1 MIRAVV
7 AGAFDDLRSQDIR
20 FLQEAARSGRVAV
33 LLWSDLLAER
43 LTGKRPGFQQPERKY
58 FLEAIR
64 FVERVQIVNDCP
76 GKDALPAELPAM
88 ERDGL
93 TWIVPERENSSD
105 KEQFCKSNRIGY
117 RVVPCSELQ
126 GFPAPE
132 GQAACPHPAAGI
144 SSEGKAVCPHP
155 AAGNSSEGKAACPDA
170 AASISSEGNTACPH
184 PATDNLHTSPPPL
197 SNSTRKKV
205 VVTGCYDWLHSGHVR
220 FFEEVSAFGDLYV
233 VVGHDANI
241 TLLKGPG
248 HPLQSQEERRYVVGS
263 VRHVKQALI
272 STGHGWLDAEPEID
286 RLKPDIYAVNED
298 GDQGGKREF
307 CQKHGIEYL
316 VLQRR
321 PAAGLPKRTSTDL
334 RGF

>member
-20 FLQEAARSGRVAV
+20 FLQEAARSGPVTV

-43 LTGKRPGFQQPERKY
+43 LTGKRPGFHQPERKY

-64 FVERVQIVNDCP
+64 FVERVQIVDDCP
-76 GKDALPAELPAM
+76 GKDALPTELRAM

-93 TWIVPERENSSD
+93 MWIVPERENSRE

-132 GQAACPHPAAGI
+132 GQAACP
-144 SSEGKAVCPHP
+144 
-155 AAGNSSEGKAACPDA
+155 
-170 AASISSEGNTACPH
+170 

-233 VVGHDANI
+233 VVGHDSNI

-248 HPLQSQEERRYVVGS
+248 HPLQSQDERRYVVGS

-272 STGHGWLDAEPEID
+272 STGHGWLDAEPEIA

-298 GDQGGKREF
+298 GDQGGKWEF